1 MFAIDAIIIIVGI
14 FTSHNIVVTLLG
26 VTAAFLMAIVIDK
39 VFLGQSRAF
48 IAHIIS
54 DKYQDI
60 SRDIIEKVDR
70 TTTVVEARGGYT
82 GKEYNMLIV
91 TFTMNQ
97 YATII
102 NIVNQNDRNAFVTI
116 HPAHEISGEGFTR

>member
-1 MFAIDAIIIIVGI
+1 MNYTKEQQDAINFRDRSLLVSAAAGSGKTATLTRRIIESI
-14 FTSHNIVVTLLG
+14 L
-26 VTAAFLMAIVIDK
+26 DK
-39 VFLGQSRAF
+39 E
-48 IAHIIS
+48 
-54 DKYQDI
+54 KPEDI
-60 SRDIIEKVDR
+60 SR
-70 TTTVVEARGGYT
+70 
-82 GKEYNMLIV
+82 MLIV